1 MFITFVIHRSNTLYS
16 FNQVLLDPIEI
27 KDSGKSYGT
36 RFVNETKNH
45 WGGVTK
51 TNVIYFG
58 DEYDGNLIV
67 VEQKRKR
74 GVEKSGAVRVA
85 HYYAIFNENIL
96 LRDRGF
102 PSCKV
107 DAGLSVEVVITV
119 GPSEHPSKKRNCF
132 KCFNKYL
139 QQGFGSG
146 RHALIVV
153 VVTERRQHYSENRQ
167 LVEIEPETETET
179 ETENEEGINNCNVF
193 AKYLNIF
200 RFGST
205 KERGRYFNGI
215 NGWKKKLR
223 NRKEGIDFNKGKV

>member
-1 MFITFVIHRSNTLYS
+1 MKTFTYSMGNSLRHELKNGRFLNHYQEIYVGTGARIGIDMDSETWSVSYSARWSEVQFSLTILYDKNGYINLLKFSFGVPMFITFVIHRSNTLYS

-85 HYYAIFNENIL
+85 HYYAIFN
-96 LRDRGF
+96 
-102 PSCKV
+102 
-107 DAGLSVEVVITV
+107 
-119 GPSEHPSKKRNCF
+119 SKRSRVSF
-132 KCFNKYL
+132 M
-139 QQGFGSG
+139 
-146 RHALIVV
+146 
-153 VVTERRQHYSENRQ
+153 
-167 LVEIEPETETET
+167 
-179 ETENEEGINNCNVF
+179 
-193 AKYLNIF
+193 
-200 RFGST
+200 
-205 KERGRYFNGI
+205 
-215 NGWKKKLR
+215 
-223 NRKEGIDFNKGKV
+223 